1 MMTGLSR
8 FLEIEILGLV
18 IVFVDLKLE
27 LSRFSSWSDIG
38 RKKLEVEFC
47 CVYQI

>member
-8 FLEIEILGLV
+8 FSEIEILGLV
-18 IVFVDLKLE
+18 IFFVDLKLE
-27 LSRFSSWSDIG
+27 LSRFSSWSDFG